1 MTLPMESYAFSVVVP
16 LYNKREDIGNTI
28 RSILAQ
34 SYPPLEVLV
43 VDDGSTDGSA
53 EVVRGFDSPLI
64 RLIAQPNAGECAAR
78 NRAIA
83 EARGE
88 YLALLDADDAWEPGY
103 LEEIARLIGRYPG
116 CGMYS
121 TAFNI
126 VSRDGV
132 FPSYSPEEE
141 GVVDNFFRRSL
152 THYVSIPSASTIPA
166 HVFREVG
173 GFPEG
178 MRMGG
183 DQYMWVKI
191 ARRYPVCYSPKRLL
205 NYSVVAANRSAAIY
219 IPEQTPY
226 SFREFYDPQGDFYLN
241 EYLARVEL
249 GKALTLS
256 AKGGTREGRSAERF
270 YRYTR
275 CNRRAWRKLWVLNRI
290 PMAVRPWV
298 FRQYNRL
305 AWKLAKKGL

>member
-1 MTLPMESYAFSVVVP
+1 MKPYTFSVIVP
-16 LYNKREDIGNTI
+16 LYNKQNEIGDTL

-34 SYPPLEVLV
+34 RYLPLEVV
-43 VDDGSTDGSA
+43 VVNDGSTDGSA
-53 EVVRGFDSPLI
+53 DVVRSFNSPLI
-64 RLIAQPNAGECAAR
+64 RLITQPNAGECAAR

-88 YLALLDADDAWEPGY
+88 YLALLDADDTWDPGY
-103 LEEIARLIGRYPG
+103 LEEIARLIDRYPG

-121 TAFNI
+121 TAFHI
-126 VSRDGV
+126 VSREGV
-132 FPSYSPEEE
+132 FPSHSPKEE
-141 GVVDNFFRRSL
+141 GVVDNFFRQSL
-152 THYVSIPSASTIPA
+152 SYYVSIPSTSTIPA
-166 HVFREVG
+166 FVFREVG

-191 ARRYPVCYSPKRLL
+191 ARRYPVCFLPKRLL
-205 NYSVVAANRSAAIY
+205 NYSLVASNRSAAIY
-219 IPEQTPY
+219 TPESTPY

-249 GKALTLS
+249 GKALTIS
-256 AKGGTREGRSAERF
+256 AKGGTEVGRSAEKF

-275 CNRRAWRKLWVLNRI
+275 CNRRAWYKLWVLNRI
-290 PMAVRPWV
+290 PMPLRAWV

>member
-1 MTLPMESYAFSVVVP
+1 MLMHISRQHNRKVFHFPSSGSS
-16 LYNKREDIGNTI
+16 RR
-28 RSILAQ
+28 RSQ
-34 SYPPLEVLV
+34 SYPPLEIVV

-53 EVVRGFDSPLI
+53 DVVRSFDSPLI
-64 RLIAQPNAGECAAR
+64 RLIPQPNAGECAAR

-103 LEEIARLIGRYPG
+103 LEEIARLIETYPG
-116 CGMYS
+116 CGLYS

-126 VSRDGV
+126 VSREGI
-132 FPSYSPEEE
+132 FPSHSPKEE
-141 GVVDNFFRRSL
+141 GVVDDFFRRSL
-152 THYVSIPSASTIPA
+152 TCYVSIPSASTIPA
-166 HVFREVG
+166 FVFREVG
-173 GFPEG
+173 DFPEG
-178 MRMGG
+178 MRLGG

-191 ARRYPVCYSPKRLL
+191 ARRYPVCFSPKRLL
-205 NYSVVAANRSAAIY
+205 NYSVVASNRSAAIY
-219 IPEQTPY
+219 TPEKTSY
-226 SFREFYDPQGDFYLN
+226 SFRDFYDPQGNPYLN

-256 AKGGTREGRSAERF
+256 AKGGTEEGRSAERF

-275 CNRRAWRKLWVLNRI
+275 CNRRAWCKLWVLNRI
-290 PMAVRPWV
+290 PMPLRAWV

-305 AWKLAKKGL
+305 AWKWAKKGL

>member
-1 MTLPMESYAFSVVVP
+1 MKTCTFSVIVP
-16 LYNKREDIGNTI
+16 LYNKQNEIGDTI

-34 SYPPLEVLV
+34 SYPPLEIVV

-53 EVVRGFDSPLI
+53 DVVRSFDSPLI
-64 RLIAQPNAGECAAR
+64 RLIPQPNAGECAAR

-103 LEEIARLIGRYPG
+103 LEEIARLIETYPG
-116 CGMYS
+116 CGLYS

-126 VSRDGV
+126 VSREGI
-132 FPSYSPEEE
+132 FPSHSPKEE
-141 GVVDNFFRRSL
+141 GVVDDFFRRSL
-152 THYVSIPSASTIPA
+152 TCYVSIPSASTIPA
-166 HVFREVG
+166 FVFREVG
-173 GFPEG
+173 DFPEG
-178 MRMGG
+178 MRLGG

-191 ARRYPVCYSPKRLL
+191 ARRYPVCFSPKRLL
-205 NYSVVAANRSAAIY
+205 NYSVVASNRSAAIY
-219 IPEQTPY
+219 TPEKTSY
-226 SFREFYDPQGDFYLN
+226 SFRDFYDPQGNPYLN

-256 AKGGTREGRSAERF
+256 AKGGTEEGRSAERF

-275 CNRRAWRKLWVLNRI
+275 CNRRAWCKLWVLNRI
-290 PMAVRPWV
+290 PMPLRAWV

-305 AWKLAKKGL
+305 AWKWAKKGL